1 MTQNNMANHLHK
13 KFYICIQPT
22 QTNNITKTNANP
34 LVCSD
39 DFLVRY
45 EGLLLRLSHIFV
57 ALDTRGA
64 ECLLKILASQPYKI
78 AIKVHVVCSNNLSD
92 TIRTDWLFFPLGLV

>member
-57 ALDTRGA
+57 ALDTRAVIFA
-64 ECLLKILASQPYKI
+64 ENSCFPTLQNRYTST
-78 AIKVHVVCSNNLSD
+78 CS
-92 TIRTDWLFFPLGLV
+92 V